1 MGKKEQK
8 TNRTMIGGQALME
21 GVIMQG
27 ATAMAMTVRTENGDI
42 LTETKRLK
50 PKGWYRKIPII
61 RGCAAF
67 VSSLIGGTSV
77 LIKSAEVIYPEEETP
92 LRF

>member
-21 GVIMQG
+21 GVMMQG

-67 VSSLIGGTSV
+67 VSSLIGERAC
-77 LIKSAEVIYPEEETP
+77 L
-92 LRF
+92 